1 MCGGRCPEEA
11 KSLQQHNVMGNFGE
25 FIAKLGTDLVFWQ
38 RTVCTDIVCCPG
50 VYQSLTAGWCISRQD
65 VDEAVNNVCEEL
77 APIEIDITNFIL
89 SSCRLTHQ
97 MLDISALRHA
107 LQLCDSVSR
116 SPSTVLSS
124 CDDEHNA
131 EESATKSERLA
142 HT

>member
-1 MCGGRCPEEA
+1 MPT
-11 KSLQQHNVMGNFGE
+11 F
-25 FIAKLGTDLVFWQ
+25 DLL
-38 RTVCTDIVCCPG
+38 CCAG

-97 MLDISALRHA
+97 MLDISALR
-107 LQLCDSVSR
+107 QTMQSCDSVSR

-124 CDDEHNA
+124 CDDEQNT
-131 EESATKSERLA
+131 EESAAKSERLSPS
-142 HT
+142 HTF